1 MSDPTQPLL
10 AERGIT
16 FFRRRYT
23 SISEEEP
30 RIARWR
36 RSAREF
42 LDSRWGHY
50 LVLFLVTVDVCCS
63 FSDFLIQLHV
73 CELKQGRFGVDH
85 GWEIT
90 QDVLSISSLVISCLL
105 MVELIVSVLSFGMGY
120 VGSVFDFVLDGLEFH
135 GRPKG
140 FHWTNFVDRYFSD
153 YFHIFDSLVIVVA
166 FTIEVSLRG
175 IGEELGS
182 LVIVLRLWRVFQIIE
197 ELSSAGEETLEQYE
211 QQIERLQQENAS
223 LRQRLNLT
231 SGENV
236 TV

>member
-90 QDVLSISSLVISCLL
+90 QDVLSISSLVISCLF

-135 GRPKG
+135 GGPKG
-140 FHWTNFVDRYFSD
+140 FHWTNLSIDTFRTISTSS
-153 YFHIFDSLVIVVA
+153 ILWLLLSL
-166 FTIEVSLRG
+166 SR
-175 IGEELGS
+175 
-182 LVIVLRLWRVFQIIE
+182 LRLVFV
-197 ELSSAGEETLEQYE
+197 ELVRSWAPWSSFYVSGACF
-211 QQIERLQQENAS
+211 RLLKN
-223 LRQRLNLT
+223 
-231 SGENV
+231 
-236 TV
+236 